1 MQVSSHI
8 VQAAFLDPEQDTKWD
23 KPLTSSFS
31 KAAFS
36 TYRWQ
41 LLTQILVLQGGSW
54 DRMWHKEAQTTLV
67 SRWWGLA
74 GGGSPCT
81 AEQAKLWQAF
91 STADSDTWPAGFL
104 PHFLGS
110 ARCCSACASDCQWQK
125 GLPLIMSSPQSP
137 LKIMAAMVKNSFWT
151 VWGQY

>member
-8 VQAAFLDPEQDTKWD
+8 VLATFLDPEQDTKWD

-31 KAAFS
+31 KATFS

-54 DRMWHKEAQTTLV
+54 DRMWHKEAKTALV

-81 AEQAKLWQAF
+81 AELAKLWLAF

-110 ARCCSACASDCQWQK
+110 ARCCSACASNCQWQK
-125 GLPLIMSSPQSP
+125 GLPLIMSSPRSS
-137 LKIMAAMVKNSFWT
+137 LKIMAAMVNNSF
-151 VWGQY
+151 